1 MPTKRSARKKDL
13 PLQQHPRESLKRRA
27 LLSLGKPWEQ
37 LLPNERFQVVG
48 WAVRDYLILNGIETE
63 QRYRDAKAKRVY
75 YLSMEFLM
83 GRSLTNNLV
92 NLGIKQEVDKILEDF
107 GADLER
113 ISDMEPDA
121 ALGNGGLGR
130 LAACFLDSLATLS
143 MPGYGYGINYEYGL
157 FRQEIHEGQQ
167 VEKPDSWLRHG
178 TPWEILRP
186 DEFCLVKH
194 GGEVRD
200 SYRNGEYH
208 PEWVNYRV
216 LVGEPYDMPI
226 VGYGG
231 KTVNTLR
238 LFSARASR
246 EFDMH
251 IFNEGDYIKAVQ
263 QKMISETVS
272 KVLYPNDQPEQGQAL
287 RLMQEYFLVACAL
300 EDIFRDFGGTQI
312 DKFPDRVAIHLN
324 DTHPALT
331 VPELMRILL
340 DGFGLPW
347 TKAWNITT
355 ASISYTN
362 HTLLPEALE
371 KWPVELLGTMLPR
384 HLQII
389 YEINRRFLDE
399 VAEIYP
405 GDDDKLKRMSIIEEE
420 PAREIRMAN
429 LSIIG
434 SHSINGVAAVHTDLV
449 KRRLVPDFYALW
461 PKKFNNKTN
470 GVTPRRWILSANP
483 ALAALLTEVIG
494 DGWITDLAKLAD
506 IEKYRTDKQLIKK
519 LQEVKKRNKRTLAE
533 KLRRAYGVSIDPD
546 SVFDVQVKR
555 IHEYKRQLLNAVR
568 IVHDYMRIVVDH
580 QPFKQP
586 RTYIFS
592 GKAAPG
598 YHRAKDIIYL
608 IHKIADVV
616 NHDPASQEWMRV
628 VFIPNYSVTVAEDLI
643 PASDVSEQI
652 STAGF
657 EASGTGNMKFA
668 MNGALTI
675 GTLDGANIEMA
686 EEIGDENMFIFGN
699 TVEQIADL
707 NDHGVHPRYFYDR
720 SDIVRRVL
728 DVFKTDRF
736 CQDEPGRFSWVFD
749 ALVEEWDPYF
759 HLADLEAYLLEQQ
772 KVDETYHNQQV
783 WAHRAVLN
791 IARMGKFSSDRTIR
805 EYATEVWNLKALR

>member
-1 MPTKRSARKKDL
+1 
-13 PLQQHPRESLKRRA
+13 
-27 LLSLGKPWEQ
+27 
-37 LLPNERFQVVG
+37 
-48 WAVRDYLILNGIETE
+48 
-63 QRYRDAKAKRVY
+63 
-75 YLSMEFLM
+75 
-83 GRSLTNNLV
+83 
-92 NLGIKQEVDKILEDF
+92 
-107 GADLER
+107 
-113 ISDMEPDA
+113 
-121 ALGNGGLGR
+121 
-130 LAACFLDSLATLS
+130 

-324 DTHPALT
+324 DTHPALA

-533 KLRRAYGVSIDPD
+533 KLRTAYGVSIDPD